1 MLYHLRAT
9 LAVTKRVLQQLSHD
23 PRTIAMIFIVP
34 CALLSLLWWMFIDYK
49 QIFDS
54 IAPSL
59 MAIFPLTIM
68 FLITS
73 IATLRERTSGTLE
86 RVLAM
91 PIGKLDFILGYA
103 LAFGLLAMIQAL
115 LTSFVALNW
124 LDLSIVGPTWFLVV
138 VGLLDALLGMSLGLL
153 VSAFAQ
159 NEFQAVQFMPVI
171 IIPQLLVCGLLI
183 PVDKMPDVLQA
194 IAHSLPMTYA
204 VEALQNVTREVTLSA
219 NSWRDL
225 VIVGGSVVVA
235 VLLGALTLRRS
246 SK

>member
-1 MLYHLRAT
+1 MYHVKAT
-9 LAVTKRVLQQLSHD
+9 FAVTRRVLQQLSHD

-34 CALLSLLWWMFIDYK
+34 CALLGLLWWIFSDQTK
-49 QIFDS
+49 IFDS

-103 LAFGLLAMIQAL
+103 FAFGLLAIIQAL

-124 LDLSIVGPTWFLVV
+124 LNLQIVGPTWFLVV

-153 VSAFAQ
+153 VSAFAK
-159 NEFQAVQFMPVI
+159 NEFQAVQFMPIV
-171 IIPQLLVCGLLI
+171 IIPQLLVCGLLQ
-183 PVDKMPDVLQA
+183 PVDKMPDALQV
-194 IAHSLPMTYA
+194 IAHALPMTYA
-204 VEALQNVTREVTLSA
+204 VEALQNVTRETTLSSD
-219 NSWRDL
+219 SWRDL
-225 VIVGGSVVVA
+225 IVVAASVTLA